1 MHVFIRLCAI
11 FYVYFSLFLTR
22 SLQLTERSPNR
33 NKMHKTVVQ
42 ISGGSNGQKER
53 TVSRVA
59 STSANRRYVNSN
71 NGNNN
76 GANNRL
82 AVKERQ
88 YKDLRTTDLEKSRS
102 LDSEYDRYQG
112 NAGRTEFD
120 QSRSFDENYS
130 EQVAQS
136 KYLDSY
142 ANNVKQTTAAAAA
155 AVAQPPPLSDS
166 QSNNYD
172 SELVYDKSR
181 KSLTRSPLIGYK
193 HEPKN
198 QHAKM
203 HSQSVRGKRDGERSP
218 NLNRDNIYRSITK
231 SFDHLQSAIASQQ
244 QQIQSASMQAMRE
257 HSPTKRAHSQNHM
270 SALVKN
276 MSPGSDY
283 DLNASDFNVSYDIRG
298 GKGEMLSKEA
308 KLMSDYYF
316 GGGKTNT
323 ESYSNQRRRE
333 MAKASPQP
341 PSARYL
347 RN

>member
-1 MHVFIRLCAI
+1 
-11 FYVYFSLFLTR
+11 
-22 SLQLTERSPNR
+22 
-33 NKMHKTVVQ
+33 MHKTVVQ
-42 ISGGSNGQKER
+42 ISGGNNAQKEKER
-53 TVSRVA
+53 TVNRVG

-71 NGNNN
+71 NGNNGN
-76 GANNRL
+76 NNTNNNNRL

-88 YKDLRTTDLEKSRS
+88 YKDLRNADLEKSRS
-102 LDSEYDRYQG
+102 LDSEYERYQG
-112 NAGRTEFD
+112 NARTEFD

-142 ANNVKQTTAAAAA
+142 SNNGKQAA
-155 AVAQPPPLSDS
+155 AQPPSTQLQSQAQLPPSDS
-166 QSNNYD
+166 PPNNYGNRYYD
-172 SELVYDKSR
+172 TELVYDKSR

-193 HEPKN
+193 HESKN
-198 QHAKM
+198 PHAKM
-203 HSQSVRGKRDGERSP
+203 HSQSIRGKRDGDRSP
-218 NLNRDNIYRSITK
+218 NLNRDNVYRSITK

-276 MSPGSDY
+276 MSPASDY
-283 DLNASDFNVSYDIRG
+283 DLNASDFNVSYDIRS
-298 GKGEMLSKEA
+298 GKGEMLNKEA

-316 GGGKTNT
+316 GGKPNT
-323 ESYSNQRRRE
+323 ESYLNQRRRE
-333 MAKASPQP
+333 MAKASPTP